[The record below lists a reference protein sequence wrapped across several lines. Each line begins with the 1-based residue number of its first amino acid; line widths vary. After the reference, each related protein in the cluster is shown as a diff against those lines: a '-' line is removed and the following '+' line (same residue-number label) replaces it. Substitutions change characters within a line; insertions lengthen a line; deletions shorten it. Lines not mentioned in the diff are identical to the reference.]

1 MIVLTIVIKEVQIM
15 AVPKRRLSQCRRDR
29 RKALEIEA
37 LLCSTPH
44 NATNPRCLI
53 VFALH
58 VVTIWKVGS

>member
-1 MIVLTIVIKEVQIM
+1 M
-15 AVPKRRLSQCRRDR
+15 AVPKRRLSNAVAIAV
-29 RKALEIEA
+29 KALEIEA

-58 VVTIWKVGS
+58 VVTIWKVVANA